1 MKRDTILIFEDN
13 EIDRAILV
21 ELFQSEYK
29 ILEAANGKEGIA
41 LLNTH
46 FASIA
51 IVLLDNF
58 MPEMDGFAVLE
69 HVKEKNIPNKIP
81 FIMITG
87 ETSTELEIKGY
98 EYGIVS
104 YITKPYQVDVV
115 KQVVHNAIGWFQYK
129 TQLEMMV
136 KKQNINIQKQNSVL
150 RQQTKKLNHVN
161 EILIDSLSNIVEFR
175 NMESKQHIKR
185 IREYAMC
192 LGKSVMKLYPEY
204 ELTPEKLVQ
213 IGWASSL
220 HDIGKIAIP
229 DSIILKPA
237 KLTPDEFELIK
248 SHTTKGA
255 EIIQQRV
262 QLNDRAI
269 YEYAYDIARHHHEK
283 YDGKGYPD
291 GLKGDEISIA
301 AQIVSLVDVY
311 DALTS
316 KRVYK
321 IAVRFHRSFSKR
333 LQRLNRGLNICLRC
347 IGMRTDCAAIGGSQ
361 KEEKTCYSS
370 ITLNAPPVRRQKNGW
385 TGTALLIRSVISWK
399 TTLLTRN

>member
-13 EIDRAILV
+13 AIDRSILA
-21 ELFQSEYK
+21 ELFRPEYK
-29 ILEAANGKEGIA
+29 ILEAENGKEGIA
-41 LLNTH
+41 LLNSH
-46 FASIA
+46 IASIA
-51 IVLLDNF
+51 IVLLDNI
-58 MPEMDGFAVLE
+58 MPVMDGFAVLE
-69 HVKEKNIPNKIP
+69 CLKEKNILNKIP

-87 ETSTELEIKGY
+87 EDTPELERKGY

-104 YITKPYQVDVV
+104 YVKKPYQPEVV
-115 KQVVHNAIGWFQYK
+115 KQVVHNAIGWFKYK
-129 TQLEMMV
+129 MQLELMV

-185 IREYAMC
+185 IREYSLC
-192 LGKSVMKLYPEY
+192 LGQSVMKLYPEY
-204 ELTPEKLVQ
+204 ELTAEKLVQ

-237 KLTPDEFELIK
+237 KLTVDEFELIK

-255 EIIQQRV
+255 EIIQHRV
-262 QLNDRAI
+262 RLNDRAI
-269 YEYAYDIARHHHEK
+269 FEYAYDIARHHHEK

-301 AQIVSLVDVY
+301 AQIVSLSDVY

-321 IAVRFHRSFSKR
+321 VAYDSDRAYQMILNGHSGTFSPKLLKAFTEVKPRFESILSMKR
-333 LQRLNRGLNICLRC
+333 I
-347 IGMRTDCAAIGGSQ
+347 
-361 KEEKTCYSS
+361 
-370 ITLNAPPVRRQKNGW
+370 
-385 TGTALLIRSVISWK
+385 
-399 TTLLTRN
+399 

>member
-21 ELFQSEYK
+21 ELFQADYK

-41 LLNTH
+41 LLNSN

-51 IVLLDNF
+51 IVLLDNL
-58 MPEMDGFAVLE
+58 MPVMDGFTVLE
-69 HVKEKNIPNKIP
+69 NLKEKNVLSKIP

-87 ETSTELEIKGY
+87 ESSPELERKGY

-104 YITKPYQVDVV
+104 YIKKPYQVDVV

-129 TQLEMMV
+129 MQLEMMV
-136 KKQNINIQKQNSVL
+136 KKQNISIQQQNSVL

-185 IREYAMC
+185 IREYSMC

-229 DSIILKPA
+229 DTIILKPA

-248 SHTTKGA
+248 SHTTKGS
-255 EIIQQRV
+255 EIIQHRV
-262 QLNDRAI
+262 HLNDRAI

-321 IAVRFHRSFSKR
+321 MAYESDKAYQMILNGHSGTFSPKLLKAFTEVKSSFEH
-333 LQRLNRGLNICLRC
+333 L
-347 IGMRTDCAAIGGSQ
+347 MAMYHD
-361 KEEKTCYSS
+361 ED
-370 ITLNAPPVRRQKNGW
+370 
-385 TGTALLIRSVISWK
+385 
-399 TTLLTRN
+399 

>member
-13 EIDRAILV
+13 AIDRSILA
-21 ELFQSEYK
+21 ELFRPEYK
-29 ILEAANGKEGIA
+29 ILEAENGKEGIA
-41 LLNTH
+41 LLNSH
-46 FASIA
+46 IASIA
-51 IVLLDNF
+51 IVLLDNI
-58 MPEMDGFAVLE
+58 MPVMDGFAVLE
-69 HVKEKNIPNKIP
+69 CLKEKNILNKIP

-87 ETSTELEIKGY
+87 EDTPELERKGY

-104 YITKPYQVDVV
+104 YVKKPYQPEVV
-115 KQVVHNAIGWFQYK
+115 KQVVHNAIGWFKYK
-129 TQLEMMV
+129 MQLELMV

-185 IREYAMC
+185 IREYSLC
-192 LGKSVMKLYPEY
+192 LGQSVMKLYPEY
-204 ELTPEKLVQ
+204 ELTAEKLVQ

-237 KLTPDEFELIK
+237 KLTVDEFELIK

-255 EIIQQRV
+255 EIIQHRV
-262 QLNDRAI
+262 RLNDRAI
-269 YEYAYDIARHHHEK
+269 FEYAYDIARHHHEK

-301 AQIVSLVDVY
+301 AQIVSLSDVY

-321 IAVRFHRSFSKR
+321 VAYDSDRAYQMILNGYSGTFSPKLLKAFTEVKPRF
-333 LQRLNRGLNICLRC
+333 
-347 IGMRTDCAAIGGSQ
+347 
-361 KEEKTCYSS
+361 ES
-370 ITLNAPPVRRQKNGW
+370 ILSMYQDED
-385 TGTALLIRSVISWK
+385 
-399 TTLLTRN
+399 

>member
-13 EIDRAILV
+13 SIDRAILV
-21 ELFQSEYK
+21 ELFRSEYK
-29 ILEAANGKEGIA
+29 ILEAENGKEGLD
-41 LLNTH
+41 LLKNNLP
-46 FASIA
+46 SIA
-51 IVLLDNF
+51 IVLLDNI
-58 MPEMDGFAVLE
+58 MPVMDGFAVLE
-69 HVKEKNIPNKIP
+69 YLKEKNILTKIP

-87 ETSTELEIKGY
+87 ESSAEMERKGY
-98 EYGIVS
+98 EYGIIS
-104 YITKPYQVDVV
+104 YVKKPYHPEVV
-115 KQVVHNAIGWFQYK
+115 KQVVQNAVGWFKYK
-129 TQLEMMV
+129 MQLELMV
-136 KKQNINIQKQNSVL
+136 KKQNINMQKQNSVL

-185 IREYAMC
+185 IREYSLC

-204 ELTPEKLVQ
+204 ELTPEKLIQ

-237 KLTPDEFELIK
+237 KLTKDEFELIK

-255 EIIQQRV
+255 EIIQHRV
-262 QLNDRAI
+262 RLNDRAI
-269 YEYAYDIARHHHEK
+269 FDYAYDIARHHHEK
-283 YDGKGYPD
+283 YDGNGYPD

-321 IAVRFHRSFSKR
+321 IAYESDKAYQMILNSLKR
-333 LQRLNRGLNICLRC
+333 R
-347 IGMRTDCAAIGGSQ
+347 
-361 KEEKTCYSS
+361 
-370 ITLNAPPVRRQKNGW
+370 
-385 TGTALLIRSVISWK
+385 
-399 TTLLTRN
+399 

>member
-13 EIDRAILV
+13 SIDRAILV
-21 ELFQSEYK
+21 ELFRSEYK
-29 ILEAANGKEGIA
+29 ILEAENGKEGLD
-41 LLNTH
+41 LLKNNLP
-46 FASIA
+46 SIA
-51 IVLLDNF
+51 IVLLDNI
-58 MPEMDGFAVLE
+58 MPVMDGFAVLE
-69 HVKEKNIPNKIP
+69 YLKEKNILTKIP

-87 ETSTELEIKGY
+87 ESSAEMERKGY
-98 EYGIVS
+98 EYGIIS
-104 YITKPYQVDVV
+104 YVKKPYHPEVV
-115 KQVVHNAIGWFQYK
+115 KQVVQNAVGWFKYK
-129 TQLEMMV
+129 MQLELMV
-136 KKQNINIQKQNSVL
+136 KKQNINMQKQNSVL

-185 IREYAMC
+185 IREYSLC

-204 ELTPEKLVQ
+204 ELTPEKLIQ

-229 DSIILKPA
+229 DNIILKPA
-237 KLTPDEFELIK
+237 KLTKDEFELIK

-255 EIIQQRV
+255 EIIQHRV
-262 QLNDRAI
+262 RLNDRAI
-269 YEYAYDIARHHHEK
+269 FDYAYDIARHHHEK
-283 YDGKGYPD
+283 YDGNGYPD

-321 IAVRFHRSFSKR
+321 IAYESDKAYQMILNGHSGVFSPKLLKAFTEVKPRFESLLDMYR
-333 LQRLNRGLNICLRC
+333 
-347 IGMRTDCAAIGGSQ
+347 D
-361 KEEKTCYSS
+361 EE
-370 ITLNAPPVRRQKNGW
+370 
-385 TGTALLIRSVISWK
+385 
-399 TTLLTRN
+399 

>member
-1 MKRDTILIFEDN
+1 MKHDTILIFEDN
-13 EIDRAILV
+13 EIDREILV
-21 ELFQSEYK
+21 ELFRKDYK

-41 LLNTH
+41 LLNAN

-51 IVLLDNF
+51 IVLLDNL
-58 MPEMDGFAVLE
+58 MPVMDGFTVLE
-69 HVKEKNIPNKIP
+69 HLKEKNVLNKIP

-87 ETSTELEIKGY
+87 ETSPELETKGY
-98 EYGIVS
+98 EHGIVS
-104 YITKPYQVDVV
+104 YIKKPYQVDVV

-129 TQLEMMV
+129 MQLEMMV

-175 NMESKQHIKR
+175 NMESKQHIRR
-185 IREYAMC
+185 IREFSMC

-204 ELTPEKLVQ
+204 ELTPEKLIQ

-229 DSIILKPA
+229 DTIILKPA
-237 KLTPDEFELIK
+237 KLTQDEFELIK

-255 EIIQQRV
+255 EIIQHRV
-262 QLNDRAI
+262 RLNDRAI
-269 YEYAYDIARHHHEK
+269 YDYAYDIARHHHEK

-321 IAVRFHRSFSKR
+321 MAYEPDRAVQMILNGHSGTFSPKLLKAFAEVKSSFEH
-333 LQRLNRGLNICLRC
+333 LLA
-347 IGMRTDCAAIGGSQ
+347 M
-361 KEEKTCYSS
+361 YSDE
-370 ITLNAPPVRRQKNGW
+370 N
-385 TGTALLIRSVISWK
+385 
-399 TTLLTRN
+399 

>member
-13 EIDRAILV
+13 AIDRTILV
-21 ELFQSEYK
+21 ELFRSEYK
-29 ILEAANGKEGIA
+29 ILEAENGKEGLD
-41 LLNTH
+41 LLKNNLP
-46 FASIA
+46 SIA
-51 IVLLDNF
+51 IVLLDNI
-58 MPEMDGFAVLE
+58 MPVMDGFAVLE
-69 HVKEKNIPNKIP
+69 YLKEKNVLTKIP

-87 ETSTELEIKGY
+87 ESSAEMERKGY
-98 EYGIVS
+98 EYGIIS
-104 YITKPYQVDVV
+104 YVKKPYQPDVV
-115 KQVVHNAIGWFQYK
+115 KQVVQNAIGWFKYK
-129 TQLEMMV
+129 MQLELMV
-136 KKQNINIQKQNSVL
+136 KKQNINMQKQNSVL

-185 IREYAMC
+185 IREYSLC

-204 ELTPEKLVQ
+204 ELTPEKLIQ

-237 KLTPDEFELIK
+237 KLTKDEFELIK

-255 EIIQQRV
+255 EIIQHRV
-262 QLNDRAI
+262 RLNDRAI
-269 YEYAYDIARHHHEK
+269 FDYAYDIARHHHEK
-283 YDGKGYPD
+283 YDGNGYPD

-321 IAVRFHRSFSKR
+321 IAYESDKAYQMILNGHSGVFSPKLLKAFTEVKPRFESLLDMYR
-333 LQRLNRGLNICLRC
+333 
-347 IGMRTDCAAIGGSQ
+347 D
-361 KEEKTCYSS
+361 EE
-370 ITLNAPPVRRQKNGW
+370 
-385 TGTALLIRSVISWK
+385 
-399 TTLLTRN
+399 

>member
-13 EIDRAILV
+13 PIDRAILV

-29 ILEAANGKEGIA
+29 ILEASNGKEGLA
-41 LLNTH
+41 LLNSH
-46 FASIA
+46 FSSIA
-51 IVLLDNF
+51 IVLLDNL
-58 MPEMDGFAVLE
+58 MPVMGGFAVLE
-69 HVKEKNIPNKIP
+69 HLKEKNIPNKIP

-87 ETSTELEIKGY
+87 EDSPEMERKGY
-98 EYGIVS
+98 EYGIIS
-104 YITKPYQVDVV
+104 YLKKPYQAEVV
-115 KQVVHNAIGWFQYK
+115 KQVVYNAVGWFQYK

-150 RQQTKKLNHVN
+150 RQQAKKLNQVN

-175 NMESKQHIKR
+175 NMEPKQHIKR
-185 IREYAMC
+185 IREYSLC
-192 LGKSVMKLYPEY
+192 LGNSVMRLYPEY
-204 ELTPEKLVQ
+204 ELTDEKLIQ
-213 IGWASSL
+213 IGWASAL
-220 HDIGKIAIP
+220 HDIGKIVIP
-229 DSIILKPA
+229 DSIILKPG

-255 EIIQQRV
+255 EIIQHRI
-262 QLNDRAI
+262 QLNDRVI

-316 KRVYK
+316 KRVY
-321 IAVRFHRSFSKR
+321 
-333 LQRLNRGLNICLRC
+333 
-347 IGMRTDCAAIGGSQ
+347 
-361 KEEKTCYSS
+361 
-370 ITLNAPPVRRQKNGW
+370 
-385 TGTALLIRSVISWK
+385 
-399 TTLLTRN
+399 

>member
-1 MKRDTILIFEDN
+1 MKRDTIIIFEDN
-13 EIDRAILV
+13 AIDRSILV
-21 ELFQSEYK
+21 ELFRSEYK
-29 ILEAANGKEGIA
+29 ILEAENGKVGIE
-41 LLNTH
+41 LLKNNL
-46 FASIA
+46 ASVA
-51 IVLLDNF
+51 IVLLDNV
-58 MPEMDGFAVLE
+58 MPVMDGFAVLE
-69 HVKEKNIPNKIP
+69 YLKERNIVNKIP

-87 ETSTELEIKGY
+87 DSSPQLEKRGY

-104 YITKPYQVDVV
+104 YVKKPYQPEVV
-115 KQVVHNAIGWFQYK
+115 RQVVQNAIGWFQYK
-129 TQLEMMV
+129 MQLELMV

-175 NMESKQHIKR
+175 NMESRQHIKR
-185 IREYAMC
+185 IREYALC
-192 LGKSVMKLYPEY
+192 LGKSIMKLYPEY

-213 IGWASSL
+213 IGWASSM

-237 KLTPDEFELIK
+237 KLTQDEFELIK

-255 EIIQQRV
+255 EIIQSAIR
-262 QLNDRAI
+262 LNDKAV
-269 YEYAYDIARHHHEK
+269 YNYAYDIARHHHEK

-291 GLKGDEISIA
+291 GLKGEEISIA

-321 IAVRFHRSFSKR
+321 AAYDPDKAYQMIINGHSGAFSPK
-333 LQRLNRGLNICLRC
+333 LLKAF
-347 IGMRTDCAAIGGSQ
+347 TEVKAEF
-361 KEEKTCYSS
+361 EEILVKYHDED
-370 ITLNAPPVRRQKNGW
+370 
-385 TGTALLIRSVISWK
+385 
-399 TTLLTRN
+399 

>member
-13 EIDRAILV
+13 DIDRAILV

-46 FASIA
+46 FTSIA

-321 IAVRFHRSFSKR
+321 IAYESDKAYQMILNGHSGTFSPK
-333 LQRLNRGLNICLRC
+333 
-347 IGMRTDCAAIGGSQ
+347 
-361 KEEKTCYSS
+361 
-370 ITLNAPPVRRQKNGW
+370 
-385 TGTALLIRSVISWK
+385 LLKAFAEVKPRVEH
-399 TTLLTRN
+399 LLEMYRDED

>member
-13 EIDRAILV
+13 AIDRSILV
-21 ELFQSEYK
+21 ELFQSEYQ
-29 ILEAANGKEGIA
+29 ILEAENGKEGIE
-41 LLNTH
+41 LLRNH
-46 FASIA
+46 LSSVA
-51 IVLLDNF
+51 IVLLDNI
-58 MPEMDGFAVLE
+58 MPVMDGFAVLE
-69 HVKEKNIPNKIP
+69 YLKEKNIVSKIP

-87 ETSTELEIKGY
+87 ESSSELERKGY

-104 YITKPYQVDVV
+104 YVKKPYQPEVV
-115 KQVVHNAIGWFQYK
+115 KQVVQNAIGWFQHK
-129 TQLEMMV
+129 MQLELMV
-136 KKQNINIQKQNSVL
+136 KKQNINMQKQNSIL
-150 RQQTKKLNHVN
+150 RQKTKKLNHVN

-185 IREYAMC
+185 IREYSIC

-204 ELTPEKLVQ
+204 ELTAEKLIQ

-237 KLTPDEFELIK
+237 KLTKDEFELIK

-255 EIIQQRV
+255 EIIQHRV
-262 QLNDRAI
+262 RLNDRAI
-269 YEYAYDIARHHHEK
+269 FDYAYDIARHHHEK
-283 YDGKGYPD
+283 YDGNGYPD

-321 IAVRFHRSFSKR
+321 IAYESDKAYQMILNGHSGVFSPKLLKAFTEVKPRFES
-333 LQRLNRGLNICLRC
+333 
-347 IGMRTDCAAIGGSQ
+347 
-361 KEEKTCYSS
+361 
-370 ITLNAPPVRRQKNGW
+370 
-385 TGTALLIRSVISWK
+385 LLAMYRDED
-399 TTLLTRN
+399 

>member
-13 EIDRAILV
+13 SIDRAILV
-21 ELFQSEYK
+21 ELFRSEYK
-29 ILEAANGKEGIA
+29 ILEAENGKEGLD
-41 LLNTH
+41 LLKNNLP
-46 FASIA
+46 SIA
-51 IVLLDNF
+51 IVLLDNI
-58 MPEMDGFAVLE
+58 MPVMDGFAVLE
-69 HVKEKNIPNKIP
+69 YLKEKNILTKIP

-87 ETSTELEIKGY
+87 ESSAEMERKGY
-98 EYGIVS
+98 EYGIIS
-104 YITKPYQVDVV
+104 YVKKPYHPEVV
-115 KQVVHNAIGWFQYK
+115 KQVVQNAVGWFKYK
-129 TQLEMMV
+129 MQLELMV
-136 KKQNINIQKQNSVL
+136 KKQNINMQKQNSVL

-185 IREYAMC
+185 IREYSLC

-204 ELTPEKLVQ
+204 ELTPEKLIQ

-237 KLTPDEFELIK
+237 KLTKDEFELIK
-248 SHTTKGA
+248 SHTTNGA
-255 EIIQQRV
+255 EIIQHRV
-262 QLNDRAI
+262 RLNDRAI
-269 YEYAYDIARHHHEK
+269 FDYAYDIARHHHEK
-283 YDGKGYPD
+283 YDGNGYPD

-321 IAVRFHRSFSKR
+321 IAYESDKAYQMILNGHSGVFSPKLLKAFTEVKPRFESLLDMYR
-333 LQRLNRGLNICLRC
+333 
-347 IGMRTDCAAIGGSQ
+347 D
-361 KEEKTCYSS
+361 EE
-370 ITLNAPPVRRQKNGW
+370 
-385 TGTALLIRSVISWK
+385 
-399 TTLLTRN
+399 

>member
-13 EIDRAILV
+13 AIDRTILA
-21 ELFQSEYK
+21 ELFRSDYK
-29 ILEAANGKEGIA
+29 ILEAENGREGMT
-41 LLNTH
+41 LLNNNI
-46 FASIA
+46 ASIA
-51 IVLLDNF
+51 IVLLDNM
-58 MPEMDGFAVLE
+58 MPVMDGFTVLE
-69 HVKEKNIPNKIP
+69 HLKEKNILTKIP
-81 FIMITG
+81 FIMVTG
-87 ETSTELEIKGY
+87 ETSPELEKKGY

-104 YITKPYQVDVV
+104 YVKKPYQPEVV
-115 KQVVHNAIGWFQYK
+115 RQVVHNAIGWFQYK
-129 TQLEMMV
+129 MQLELMV

-150 RQQTKKLNHVN
+150 RQQTKKLNLVN

-185 IREYAMC
+185 IREYSLC

-204 ELTPEKLVQ
+204 ELTAEKLIQ

-229 DSIILKPA
+229 DSIILKPG

-255 EIIQQRV
+255 EIIQHRV
-262 QLNDRAI
+262 RLNDRAI
-269 YEYAYDIARHHHEK
+269 FEYAYDIARHHHEK

-321 IAVRFHRSFSKR
+321 AAYEPDKAYQMILNGHSGTFSPKLLKAFAEVRPRFES
-333 LQRLNRGLNICLRC
+333 
-347 IGMRTDCAAIGGSQ
+347 
-361 KEEKTCYSS
+361 
-370 ITLNAPPVRRQKNGW
+370 
-385 TGTALLIRSVISWK
+385 LLSMYADED
-399 TTLLTRN
+399 